1 MVIVVNNKWE
11 LNQYLLWLDQ
21 RRKTSIANMSSIE
34 STNMVITTIENV
46 HVILGIIGQ
55 PTKRKEK

>member
-1 MVIVVNNKWE
+1 MVIVANNKWE
-11 LNQYLLWLDQ
+11 LNQYLLWLHQ
-21 RRKTSIANMSSIE
+21 RRKTSIANMYSIG
-34 STNMVITTIENV
+34 STNMVITTIEND